1 MFGVQQERELLH
13 NGTVVS
19 QMSLH
24 QVGRSKIVRLIW
36 LDRGIEDQSTKG
48 ATMHVVLQGSQ
59 NRDQL
64 KGDLSSPLAL
74 CMVLGQLV
82 YYQGSRVEGASA
94 NHAGRLQKV

>member
-1 MFGVQQERELLH
+1 MFGVQQERKLQH
-13 NGTVVS
+13 NGAVVS
-19 QMSLH
+19 QMGLH
-24 QVGRSKIVRLIW
+24 QVSRSSIVSLIW
-36 LDRGIEDQSTKG
+36 LDRSIEDQSTKG
-48 ATMHVVLQGSQ
+48 ATMHEVLQGSQ